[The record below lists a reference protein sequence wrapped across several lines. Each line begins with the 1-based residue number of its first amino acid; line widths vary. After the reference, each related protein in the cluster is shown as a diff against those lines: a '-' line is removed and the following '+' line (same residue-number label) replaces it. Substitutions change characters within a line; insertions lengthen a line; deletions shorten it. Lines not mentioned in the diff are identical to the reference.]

1 MEIIDNFLNQKEF
14 ELIQNMLLGHE
25 IEWYFSSITTEKRHL
40 DEFQFCHIFY
50 RDGEP
55 GKNYSLIAPLINKIG
70 PFCVVSIKANLLTKT
85 DNIREYG
92 FHVDIDKK
100 HLTTAVFYINTCN
113 GYTLFR
119 DGKKVESIANRLV
132 IFDAQELHT
141 GSSCTNESRRVVIN
155 LNYFK

>member
-1 MEIIDNFLNQKEF
+1 MQVIDEFLDSKDF
-14 ELIQNMLLGHE
+14 EYIQNVLMGHE
-25 IEWYFSSITTEKRHL
+25 IEWFFSSITTEKKHL

-55 GKNYSLIAPLINKIG
+55 GKNYSLIAPLINKID

-85 DNIREYG
+85 NHIREYS

-100 HLTTAVFYINTCN
+100 EVTTAVFYINTCN

-119 DGKKVESIANRLV
+119 DGTKVNSVANRLL

-141 GSSCTNESRRVVIN
+141 GSSCTDDSRRIVIN